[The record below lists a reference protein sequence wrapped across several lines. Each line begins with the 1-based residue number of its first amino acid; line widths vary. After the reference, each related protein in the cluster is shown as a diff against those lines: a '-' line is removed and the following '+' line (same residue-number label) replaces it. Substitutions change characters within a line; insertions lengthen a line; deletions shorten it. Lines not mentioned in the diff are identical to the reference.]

1 MMIIIITYIQTD
13 RHNRND
19 IPRRFACG
27 W

>member
-1 MMIIIITYIQTD
+1 MIIIITYIQTD